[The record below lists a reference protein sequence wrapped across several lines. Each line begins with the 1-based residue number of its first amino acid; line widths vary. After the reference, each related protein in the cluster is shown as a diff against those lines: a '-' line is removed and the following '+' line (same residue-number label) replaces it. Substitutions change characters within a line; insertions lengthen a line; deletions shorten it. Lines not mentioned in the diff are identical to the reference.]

1 MEKNLLRLL
10 KRNPLRV
17 ISLFWGWIFSLK
29 NVGEKNNAFPVV
41 FDTPGLGIKI
51 NKHKSGKIII
61 NGTLIIGKRGAR
73 EPYGNVV
80 INMAEDSTLI
90 INGTVSLG
98 ANVHLAVAPGA
109 KLILGSKA
117 DGSLTINRG
126 TEILAHEEIRIGSG
140 SMLSWDILIMDS
152 NVHTIVGAQNHKAII
167 IHEHVWIGCRATI
180 LKGVELA
187 TGSVVSASAVVVKS
201 VPAKSIV
208 AGNPAKIVK
217 ENICW
222 LE

>member
-1 MEKNLLRLL
+1 MEKNLLWLL

-17 ISLFWGWIFSLK
+17 ISLLMGWIFSFE
-29 NVGEKNNAFPVV
+29 NVDEKNNAFPVV

-61 NGTLIIGKRGAR
+61 NGNLVIGKRGAR
-73 EPYGNVV
+73 EPYGDVV

-109 KLILGSKA
+109 KMILGSKA

-140 SMLSWDILIMDS
+140 GMLSWDILIMDS

-180 LKGVELA
+180 LKGVELGN
-187 TGSVVSASAVVVKS
+187 GSVVSAGAVVVKS
-201 VPAKSIV
+201 LPQGAIA

-217 ENICW
+217 ENIFW